1 LMIVLTLQSV
11 ALKFVPPEYARSAFV
26 GLLFCWGLAGWSFY
40 PAQVAN
46 LLTIETSASTIALSL
61 NASAMYF
68 GFAAGGAL
76 GGVVLAALTPSDL
89 GWVGGCAVAVAVAL
103 ILSGARREALKLGKI
118 AG

>member
-1 LMIVLTLQSV
+1 
-11 ALKFVPPEYARSAFV
+11 
-26 GLLFCWGLAGWSFY
+26 LLFCWGFAGWSFY

-46 LLTIETSASTIALSL
+46 LLSIETGASTIALSL
-61 NASAMYF
+61 NLSAMYF

-89 GWVGGCAVAVAVAL
+89 GWAGACAVAVAVGL
-103 ILSGARREALKLGKI
+103 MLSGARREAPKLGKI